1 MLMHTLLTDAF
12 SALALGVALAAEAAS
27 LSGDELRKAVS
38 GKTVYVQFPGSSFP
52 STISRVA
59 AWRAVWV
66 GWQRPLHAKKA
77 HPPAANGGSRPVS
90 SASDGRAGWRGRPI
104 AYRCPAHA
112 IA

>member
-1 MLMHTLLTDAF
+1 MLMQTLLTAAF
-12 SALALGVALAAEAAS
+12 SGLALGVALAAEPAS
-27 LSGDELRKAVS
+27 LSGDELRKSVS
-38 GKTVYVQFPGSSFP
+38 GKTVYSSFP

-59 AWRAVWV
+59 AWRAIWV

-104 AYRCPAHA
+104 ATSSPARA